1 MNPLPTPDSPDPTPD
16 PVPCELP
23 QKLESDPELFR
34 RVNIRL
40 ALGFYGFLLA
50 GSILGGP
57 WIGHGPLHWI
67 PSGEGFGNT
76 LPSSLFLGL
85 AAGGLVVGLGHLLTP
100 YITFLQQMKEGFDEP
115 LLWVRTWKDIF
126 ILAVTSS
133 VAEEALFRGCLQ
145 PAIGIGWTSLIFA
158 ICHPPIQ
165 KKLIAWPLFA
175 WLISY
180 LLGNLYTYGGDALIA
195 PILCHFTINFC
206 NLGILTARNRASF
219 SAQGVAPKAKEPQ
232 DPSS

>member
-1 MNPLPTPDSPDPTPD
+1 MNPPPNPEEPIPNPDPAPH
-16 PVPCELP
+16 VQP
-23 QKLESDPELFR
+23 QTLESDPELFR

-40 ALGFYGFLLA
+40 ALGFYGLLLA
-50 GSILGGP
+50 GSILGSR

-67 PSGEGFGNT
+67 PSGKGFGNT
-76 LPSSLFLGL
+76 ILSSLLLGL
-85 AAGGLVVGLGHLLTP
+85 ATGGLVVGLGHLLTP
-100 YITFLQQMKEGFDEP
+100 YITFLQQMKEGFREP

-158 ICHPPIQ
+158 FCHPPIH

-180 LLGNLYTYGGDALIA
+180 LLGNLYIYGGDALIA

-206 NLGILTARNRASF
+206 NLGILTARDRASF
-219 SAQGVAPKAKEPQ
+219 SAQNEVPKAKETQ
-232 DPSS
+232 GPSS